1 GFDIFP
7 ISAEHG
13 DGIGEMLDV
22 LIQVI
27 PAGKIEETAGRDQEI
42 NIAIIGRPNTGKSSL
57 VNRLTGQERVIVSP
71 VPGTTRD
78 AIDTEIVEA
87 GTRFRLIDTAG
98 IRRKG
103 KTELAAEKIS
113 VIMARKHLER
123 ADVAVLLI
131 DAVEGPT
138 ALDATIAG
146 YAHEA
151 GISLIIA
158 VNKWDAIG
166 RSKDPTHP
174 FKL

>member
-1 GFDIFP
+1 R
-7 ISAEHG
+7 ERT
-13 DGIGEMLDV
+13 
-22 LIQVI
+22 
-27 PAGKIEETAGRDQEI
+27 GKWSG
-42 NIAIIGRPNTGKSSL
+42 GNTG
-57 VNRLTGQERVIVSP
+57 RGRERGSVSP
-71 VPGTTRD
+71 GPGTTRD
-78 AIDTEIVEA
+78 AIDTEVTQD
-87 GTRFRLIDTAG
+87 GTTFRFIDPAG

-123 ADVAVLLI
+123 ADVAILLI

-138 ALDATIAG
+138 ALDANIAG

-151 GISLIIA
+151 GVSLIIA
-158 VNKWDAIG
+158 VNNWDAIG

>member
-1 GFDIFP
+1 MIHAFIR
-7 ISAEHG
+7 S
-13 DGIGEMLDV
+13 L
-22 LIQVI
+22 
-27 PAGKIEETAGRDQEI
+27 PASKGEETAGRDQEI

-158 VNKWDAIG
+158 VNKWDAVE
-166 RSKDPTHP
+166 RCEEMTRQFQHR
-174 FKL
+174 